1 MLLNILVWSVVADLM
16 QLKVSK
22 SLHYIDSAIVGPFFA
37 ANVGVWIYMR
47 HYLNIRILISIL
59 TEFKTVGPYE
69 LDWHAEQ
76 YKCWISNVI
85 VLVLLSFLQSLNLFW
100 LWCLLRSGFRYVVYN
115 IKKDDRSD
123 GEESADEA
131 DGKATAPKLEPPLI
145 VISAA
150 EEEEEES
157 AAAMASGFAQPEK
170 EGSTRMRG

>member
-1 MLLNILVWSVVADLM
+1 
-16 QLKVSK
+16 
-22 SLHYIDSAIVGPFFA
+22 VGPFFA

-69 LDWHAEQ
+69 LDWQAEQ

-123 GEESADEA
+123 AEESANEA
-131 DGKATAPKLEPPLI
+131 DEKSTSPNGKCALEPPLI

-150 EEEEEES
+150 EEEEES
-157 AAAMASGFAQPEK
+157 TAAMASGFAKPED
-170 EGSTRMRG
+170 EGPIARMRG

>member
-1 MLLNILVWSVVADLM
+1 MRKS
-16 QLKVSK
+16 QVSK

-69 LDWHAEQ
+69 LDWQAEQ

-123 GEESADEA
+123 ADESANEGDEKA
-131 DGKATAPKLEPPLI
+131 NGSNGKLALEPPLI

-150 EEEEEES
+150 EEEEES
-157 AAAMASGFAQPEK
+157 AAAMASGFAKLEE
-170 EGSTRMRG
+170 EGSSRMRG